1 MSDVTT
7 IDLDYPIRPRSRY
20 GWGAALERHEPID
33 AILAGNVA
41 RIEQRLDDIL
51 RVVDDLAAI
60 PATADE
66 DDPTPRWSNSWLPS
80 LDGAALYAFVAA
92 RAPVT
97 YLEVGSGNST
107 KFVHRAISDHDL
119 STRIVSIDPQPR
131 ADIDA
136 ICDEVIR
143 HPLEDADLSVF
154 DELGP
159 DDIVFVDNSH
169 RSFQNSDATVVF
181 LDVVPALPAGV
192 LLGIHDIFLPLD
204 YPPEWGT
211 RFYSEQYLLA
221 AFLLGGHRGY
231 HIELPALW
239 VSQHPAM
246 AQRLAPLWARDS
258 LRDAERHGGA
268 FWMSRYT
275 DETSGDCP
283 SEDRKTP

>member
-7 IDLDYPIRPRSRY
+7 INLDYPVRPRPRY
-20 GWGAALERHEPID
+20 GWGAARERHEPID
-33 AILAGNVA
+33 AILASNLA

-66 DDPTPRWSNSWLPS
+66 DDPAPRWNNAWLPG

-92 RAPVT
+92 RNPST

-107 KFVHRAISDHDL
+107 KFVSRAIRDHDL
-119 STRIVSIDPQPR
+119 STRIVSIDPEPR
-131 ADIDA
+131 AAIDA
-136 ICDEVIR
+136 ICDQIIR
-143 HPLEDADLSVF
+143 EPLEDADLSVF

-159 DDIVFVDNSH
+159 DDVVFVDNSH
-169 RSFQNSDATVVF
+169 RAFQNSDATVVF
-181 LDVVPALPAGV
+181 LDIMPALPDGV

-204 YPPEWGT
+204 YPPEWAT

-231 HIELPALW
+231 AIEFPALW
-239 VSQHPAM
+239 VAQHRI
-246 AQRLAPLWARDS
+246 AQRLAPLWAKES
-258 LRDAERHGGA
+258 LSEAERHGGA
-268 FWMSRYT
+268 FWVSRST
-275 DETSGDCP
+275 DETTVN
-283 SEDRKTP
+283 R